1 VAIEAGSTGLW
12 WRQVGMAGR
21 ALGIDQFGASGKAA
35 ELFRHFGLTTENLQR
50 TIVELLAI

>member
-1 VAIEAGSTGLW
+1 
-12 WRQVGMAGR
+12 VGTAGR
-21 ALGIDQFGASGKAA
+21 VLGIDQFGASGKAA